1 MQNNNNIIENKDENK
16 IIKNTDEKDKNN
28 IIDDENQKKINK
40 ENKNDELNKI
50 NEKGE
55 IQISSKFHFFS
66 PLIIIIFR
74 LYKNET
80 FIIKFKYFFS

>member
-1 MQNNNNIIENKDENK
+1 M
-16 IIKNTDEKDKNN
+16 
-28 IIDDENQKKINK
+28 KKI
-40 ENKNDELNKI
+40 KNDELNKI